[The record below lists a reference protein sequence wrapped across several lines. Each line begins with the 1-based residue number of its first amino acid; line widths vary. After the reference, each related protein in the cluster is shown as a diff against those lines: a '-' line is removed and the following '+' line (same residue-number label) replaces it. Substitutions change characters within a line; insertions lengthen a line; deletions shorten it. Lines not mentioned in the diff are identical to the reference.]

1 MTVKF
6 RIIFYAGNKTAGN
19 YFRRFENASR
29 EDQGKSEEVY
39 LYGLS
44 VLHDGLQNPFHT
56 GKSV

>member
-1 MTVKF
+1 MQVE
-6 RIIFYAGNKTAGN
+6 KTK
-19 YFRRFENASR
+19 ENL
-29 EDQGKSEEVY
+29 KKVY